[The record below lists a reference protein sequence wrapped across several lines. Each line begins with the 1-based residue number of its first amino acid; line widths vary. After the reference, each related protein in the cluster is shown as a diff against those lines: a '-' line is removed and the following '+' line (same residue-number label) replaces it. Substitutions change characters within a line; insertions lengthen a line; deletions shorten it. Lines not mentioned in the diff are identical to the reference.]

1 VDNRRNYYRILH
13 VQEDAPE
20 EIIRTSYRTLMQRM
34 KMHPDL
40 GGDHWDAAL
49 INEAYATLIDPD
61 KRAEYDEQLPG
72 SVETRRDTPDLSG
85 RRPTFAREDPED
97 TGAAVIEDDSG
108 RCPLCHTPH
117 EYGEAIPV
125 SAKCV
130 RCDSPLYP
138 AVKRKFEDDCRRI
151 VGRTPREI
159 DVTCTVFGHFAVENL
174 DTVTDDI
181 SPNGIRLRTEHA
193 IPLGARMKLECG
205 TFNAIGVVRHCRRAP
220 GDPRR
225 MWRVGVEF
233 LTLRLFQN
241 RGAFLSETA

>member
-40 GGDHWDAAL
+40 GGDTWDAAL

-61 KRAEYDEQLPG
+61 KRAQYDEQLPG

-85 RRPTFAREDPED
+85 RPPTFSHEDPED
-97 TGAAVIEDDSG
+97 TGSAVIEDDSG

-117 EYGEAIPV
+117 EYGETIPV

-138 AVKRKFEDDCRRI
+138 AVKRKFEEDCRRI

-193 IPLGARMKLECG
+193 IPLGARMKIECG